1 MREVEASKK
10 LFKSDERYSEHKKPL
25 TPFSVG
31 DSGSVQN
38 RVGSKPLRWD
48 RTGLVAERLENKQ
61 TPEIR
66 RSSRPR
72 QERKNKDFYT
82 IRKGEMCNRKC

>member
-1 MREVEASKK
+1 MR
-10 LFKSDERYSEHKKPL
+10 
-25 TPFSVG
+25 
-31 DSGSVQN
+31 N

>member
-1 MREVEASKK
+1 MEASKK
-10 LFKSDERYSEHKKPL
+10 LFKSEEMYSEHKNPL

-38 RVGSKPLRWD
+38 MVGSKPLRWD
-48 RTGLVAERLENKQ
+48 RTGLVVERFENKQ